1 MAAIAVCGC
10 ATTASGTGRVLAE
23 LAGERARPAGKGD
36 VLVAEKRS
44 AAFICTTTSSRRS
57 QYRYGHRAARGSTCR
72 SLTTPD
78 VRWTKSDLQSWSR
91 SSVFG
96 NDVAAVSQRS
106 PRNHHNRRLKDTWRT
121 RVIAVARFPF
131 TFTLGSSQETRKKL
145 KEELL
150 DAIAPLDR
158 GAAASDEDKARIEK
172 VVRAIVRPK
181 TMDCDFLRMLTTNVT
196 SVDSDFLRMRGPRR
210 ASDEILVGIVSS
222 STINQGTAGCLPDVN
237 ADVKQRGIDVV
248 IPLCCVIVV
257 DLRKVL
263 AKVHN
268 RYLDVCQRSCA
279 KLLALLLEELAPVL
293 ALVTVPPGLCM
304 RTGLGGKIG
313 TAAGRRLEG
322 RGMRPKLLR
331 PAGPIYQ
338 VIDATK
344 LAAMNFET
352 WPFFNKVTAEL
363 IPLSSSKVEVQFLFF
378 KILNLISIRP
388 PGRFKGELDTTYLD
402 EDMRISRG
410 DLNNLFVL
418 LMDDRNFRL

>member
-172 VVRAIVRPK
+172 IVRGLEKINPTK
-181 TMDCDFLRMLTTNVT
+181 EPLNSPLINGKWRLVYTT
-196 SVDSDFLRMRGPRR
+196 S
-210 ASDEILVGIVSS
+210 ASIL
-222 STINQGTAGCLPDVN
+222 
-237 ADVKQRGIDVV
+237 
-248 IPLCCVIVV
+248 
-257 DLRKVL
+257 
-263 AKVHN
+263 
-268 RYLDVCQRSCA
+268 
-279 KLLALLLEELAPVL
+279 
-293 ALVTVPPGLCM
+293 
-304 RTGLGGKIG
+304 
-313 TAAGRRLEG
+313 
-322 RGMRPKLLR
+322 
-331 PAGPIYQ
+331 
-338 VIDATK
+338 AT
-344 LAAMNFET
+344 
-352 WPFFNKVTAEL
+352 KVTAEL